1 MATPKKVKT
10 ITINSTKYAVGGG
23 GEGLVLSICPDFYGT
38 PYVSFQKGD
47 QLSYQMTAAELAEL
61 AKNSSFIE
69 VYFGNCGMRYSDD
82 YWKGGFGTNG
92 LIKQTT
98 HINYIDT
105 GTPPAK
111 IGFGIEA
118 PYMRIGFMI
127 NEGDDPMDYSNW
139 NIEYYG
145 GYSSMG
151 PVMFRLHDN
160 TDLSS
165 AGTVYLGFGSCV
177 YVDPSAPPG
186 TEPETGNAMD
196 TYALIAAAKTGAPI
210 TISGKNITD
219 AAGVAHDY
227 ITMNADSIEYNET
240 AETVVIRFRSAGID
254 KTLTKSVSGMPSSI
268 SSMTLA

>member
-23 GEGLVLSICPDFYGT
+23 GEGLALTICPDFYGT

-82 YWKGGFGTNG
+82 YWKGQGTNG
-92 LIKQTT
+92 LINQTV
-98 HINYIDT
+98 HLNYIDT

-111 IGFGIEA
+111 ISFGIAA
-118 PYMRIGFMI
+118 PYMDIGFMI

-139 NIEYYG
+139 TVRYIG
-145 GYSSMG
+145 GYSAMG
-151 PVMFRLHDN
+151 PVMFRLRDN

-177 YVDPSAPPG
+177 YVDPDSPDPG
-186 TEPETGNAMD
+186 LGNAMD

-210 TISGKNITD
+210 TISGKDITD

-254 KTLTKSVSGMPSSI
+254 KTLTKSVSGMPSSFN
-268 SSMTLA
+268 SMTLA